1 MTAKTHD
8 LTAAQ
13 QAIIRSL
20 TAERTR
26 ALAAHDS
33 AIAEYLSLLKGA
45 LKLKGNWTW
54 AGTVNEIKLVKQ
66 PKPPKPPTPP
76 DE

>member
-1 MTAKTHD
+1 MAKEQI
-8 LTAAQ
+8 LTPAQ
-13 QAIIRSL
+13 QTIIRSL

-26 ALAAHDS
+26 ALAAHDG

-54 AGTVNEIKLVKQ
+54 GGAVNEIKLVKQ
-66 PKPPKPPTPP
+66 PKPPTPP